1 MSYRYLTYFK
11 MTTNNE
17 NFQINIPLD
26 VDLQQSRFVVSGVI
40 GKIADANTPIYIH
53 SPELTTTG
61 SWSSIN
67 QRNDTLN
74 SCVLTTD
81 YTKPIN
87 TVTSSQD
94 IGFVTPMGLAQN
106 RRISFQIRDINGDL
120 YGTNT
125 SNTANDKI
133 TAIVITITFYSIG
146 PQQFTSTPNLIPL
159 HNYL

>member
-11 MTTNNE
+11 LTTNNQ
-17 NFQINIPLD
+17 NFQIDIPLD
-26 VDLQQSRFVVSGVI
+26 VDLGQSRFVVSGVI

-53 SPELTTTG
+53 SPELTSTG
-61 SWSSIN
+61 SWSSIG

-94 IGFVTPMGLAQN
+94 IGFVTPIGLAQN
-106 RRISFQIRDINGDL
+106 RRISFQIRDIDGAL

-125 SNTANDKI
+125 TDTANNKI
-133 TAIVITITFYSIG
+133 TAIVITVTFYSIG
-146 PQQFTSTPNLIPL
+146 PQQSTGFPSLQPL
-159 HNYL
+159 YNYL

>member
-26 VDLQQSRFVVSGVI
+26 LNIGESRFVVSGVL
-40 GKIADANTPIYIH
+40 GKVAVDNTAVFIH

-74 SCVLTTD
+74 SCILGTTLS
-81 YTKPIN
+81 KPIN

-94 IGFVTPMGLAQN
+94 IGFVSPVGLSQN
-106 RRISFQIRDINGDL
+106 RRISFQLRDENGDL
-120 YGTNT
+120 VTMGASDYVV
-125 SNTANDKI
+125 
-133 TAIVITITFYSIG
+133 IVITFYSIG
-146 PQQFTSTPNLIPL
+146 INQMTSNPSLAPL
-159 HNYL
+159 YNYL